1 MARILIKDI
10 NETPEQFQEIHGKG
24 LFLGGSEIATAAGL
38 NKFSTPLQLWMRKTG
53 RDTSVIDNKH
63 TRLGKKMEQVVAET
77 FIEEHPEI
85 LTYEKVVSTFQHD
98 TIDWATCTPD
108 YNMVRND
115 GCGMLLEIKT
125 SGIWADKEWA
135 DGQVPDYAQI
145 QLMWQMGIC
154 GVEKGYLAALIG
166 GKNFYSKEIA
176 FNKDVFAQLVELG
189 DRFLDYVRSD
199 KPPSATYADDLS
211 YIRPT
216 DASVDLT
223 ATDCIQMAMQ
233 FELLQKEV
241 SELNAHIK
249 LKEQTKDT
257 IKNKFIQ
264 LMGTAGKASC
274 GDYEIVRK
282 EIAIKESIRKAY
294 SQLRFSI
301 KNKKS
306 KDLAE

>member
-1 MARILIKDI
+1 MRTLILNI

-63 TRLGKKMEQVVAET
+63 TRLGKKMESVVAET
-77 FIEEHPEI
+77 FLEDYPEKT
-85 LTYEKVVSTFQHD
+85 LSKCNSTFQD
-98 TIDWATCTPD
+98 DVLDWATCTPD
-108 YNMVRND
+108 YWVYKD
-115 GCGMLLEIKT
+115 ELLEIKT
-125 SGIWADKEWA
+125 SGIWAKKEWE
-135 DGQVPDYAQI
+135 DGNAPDYAMI
-145 QLMWQMGIC
+145 QLQWQMGIC

-166 GKNFYSKEIA
+166 GKDFFVKEVA

-189 DRFLDYVRSD
+189 DRFLDYVRKD
-199 KPPSATYADDLS
+199 TPPSATYADDLS

-216 DASVDLT
+216 DQAVDLT
-223 ATDCIQMAMQ
+223 ATDSIQMAMQ

-241 SELNAHIK
+241 SELNAQIK

-264 LMGTAGKASC
+264 LMGTAGKATC

-282 EIAIKESIRKAY
+282 EIAIKESVRKAY

-301 KNKKS
+301 KNKKGGG
-306 KDLAE
+306 DE